1 MARARAV
8 RMATG
13 TVTTAV
19 GMGVGVVYMAG
30 SVPFPVAP
38 MRADVVPSPWV
49 AYAAGRGSVARVGP
63 SSHPPSGLAQ
73 RGQASGAMG
82 LGIAVRTNERVRR
95 SLGKRTVASA
105 QRWRGAREVPY
116 SVAPSRHA

>member
-38 MRADVVPSPWV
+38 MRADVVPGAWV

-63 SSHPPSGLAQ
+63 SSHPIL
-73 RGQASGAMG
+73 RSGAARPG
-82 LGIAVRTNERVRR
+82 
-95 SLGKRTVASA
+95 
-105 QRWRGAREVPY
+105 QRCDGARHRGARQRMGAAVSWQEN
-116 SVAPSRHA
+116 SGISTAIAGR